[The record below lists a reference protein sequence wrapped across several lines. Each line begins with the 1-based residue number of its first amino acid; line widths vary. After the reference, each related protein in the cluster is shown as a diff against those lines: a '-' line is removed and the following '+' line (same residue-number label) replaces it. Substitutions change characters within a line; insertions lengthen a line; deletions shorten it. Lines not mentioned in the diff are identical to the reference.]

1 MTMTLISSSAAPPAS
16 PPEVD
21 SRFISL
27 REVSYSYDPASA
39 PPALDNISLD
49 IAAGEFVALLGHNG
63 SGKST
68 LAAHSNGLRQPTHGQ
83 VQVSGLDTRDRV
95 SLASIRELLGMIFA
109 DPDNQIIATVVEDD
123 VAWSLAA
130 RGYPRDE
137 IERRVDAALNA
148 VSLAVERKRPPTALS
163 GGQRQRLAIASAL
176 ALRHVC
182 LVADEPTSL
191 LDPRA
196 RREILALLG
205 ASRRE
210 YGLTLVYVTHLLEE
224 AALADRVVVLA
235 YGRIALEG
243 PPAMVLSDLDR
254 LRALRLVVPEIALL
268 GARLREY
275 GVPVPYDAVSPEAL
289 FDALDAFR
297 RGARKETAP

>member
-1 MTMTLISSSAAPPAS
+1 MTMTPTSSSATPPAS

-27 REVSYSYDPASA
+27 REVSFFYDPASA
-39 PPALDNISLD
+39 APALDNISLD
-49 IAAGEFVALLGHNG
+49 IATGEFVALLGHNG

-68 LAAHSNGLRQPTHGQ
+68 LAAHINGLRQPTHGQ
-83 VQVSGLDTRDRV
+83 VLVAGLDTRDRV
-95 SLASIRELLGMIFA
+95 SLASIRELVGMIFA

-137 IERRVDAALNA
+137 IARRVDAALNA
-148 VSLAVERKRPPTALS
+148 VSLADERKRPPTELS

-176 ALRHVC
+176 ALRPVC

-191 LDPRA
+191 LDPQA
-196 RREILALLG
+196 RRETLALLG
-205 ASRRE
+205 ALRRE

-224 AALADRVVVLA
+224 AALADRIVVLE

-254 LRALRLVVPEIALL
+254 LHALRLVVPEIALL

-289 FDALDAFR
+289 LDALDVFR